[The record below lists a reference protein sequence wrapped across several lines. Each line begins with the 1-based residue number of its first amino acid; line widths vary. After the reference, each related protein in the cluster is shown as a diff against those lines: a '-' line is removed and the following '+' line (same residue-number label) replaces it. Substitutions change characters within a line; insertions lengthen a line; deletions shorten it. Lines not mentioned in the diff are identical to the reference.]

1 MYEGDR
7 AVLGQEELVQ
17 VLALGLALPKLL
29 VYPEVKFLLLQK
41 AFRRIEWLLHVKTS
55 TNSDMS

>member
-17 VLALGLALPKLL
+17 VPALGIALPKSL
-29 VYPEVKFLLLQK
+29 VYPEVEFLLLQK
-41 AFRRIEWLLHVKTS
+41 ALRRIEWFMHVKS
-55 TNSDMS
+55 LANSDVP